1 MDIASTVATQLPYL
15 RRYARA
21 LTGSQGSGDRYA
33 EATLMAILED
43 RSTWDEALPAKAA
56 LFRVFN
62 TIWASSGSPVE
73 DGEGQGGLHA
83 RAQAHLRHLTPN
95 TREALL
101 LRTVE
106 EFGYEDIGSIMG
118 IPAREARDFVEIAE
132 REMQDS
138 VSGKVLVIEDEAII
152 AMDIQSIVAE
162 MGHAITGVGR
172 TRTMAVEVGR
182 RERPDLILA
191 DIQLAD
197 ASSGIDAVNDL
208 LRHYGGIPVIFIT
221 AFPERLLT
229 GDKPEPAFLISK
241 PYTEEQVRSAVSQA
255 MFFASTEDPARPRLG
270 GPSPSLPRRASG
282 ARFSAARS
290 ARPSSTAYPSS
301 AARASTGAGEYRSGR
316 VPVGGAPRERLAPRP
331 AAGAV
336 EQMRWKRWSSRTGQP
351 SPAASGRR
359 APGQVEPA
367 PLQLRL
373 RARHMPDDRSSRPI
387 RRRHLTTGRGDA
399 LTNLRT

>member
-21 LTGSQGSGDRYA
+21 LTGSQGTGDRYA

-62 TIWASSGSPVE
+62 SIWASSGSPVE

-83 RAQAHLRHLTPN
+83 RAQAHLRRLTPN

-101 LRTVE
+101 LRTIE
-106 EFGYEDIGSIMG
+106 EFGYDDIGSIMG
-118 IPAREARDFVEIAE
+118 IPAGEARDFVEIAE

-162 MGHAITGVGR
+162 MGHAITGVAR
-172 TRTMAVEVGR
+172 TRAMAVEVGR

-208 LRHYGGIPVIFIT
+208 LGHYGEIPVIFIT

-229 GDKPEPAFLISK
+229 GSKPEPAFLISK

-255 MFFASTEDPARPRLG
+255 MFFASTETLH
-270 GPSPSLPRRASG
+270 AS
-282 ARFSAARS
+282 A
-290 ARPSSTAYPSS
+290 
-301 AARASTGAGEYRSGR
+301 
-316 VPVGGAPRERLAPRP
+316 
-331 AAGAV
+331 
-336 EQMRWKRWSSRTGQP
+336 
-351 SPAASGRR
+351 
-359 APGQVEPA
+359 
-367 PLQLRL
+367 
-373 RARHMPDDRSSRPI
+373 
-387 RRRHLTTGRGDA
+387 
-399 LTNLRT
+399 